1 MRYLII
7 LFLFPI
13 TYYGQVAIG
22 SATTVNSNVILDL
35 TNGDNRGLL
44 LNKTTN
50 GPTAPVGNI
59 YFDINYNMLSLVD
72 TNGKVNF
79 LSPWN
84 YDATSPSKTYIN
96 GVNVGI
102 GKSAPEVKLHV
113 VSSGLFSQASIL
125 GGGGYFKLGN
135 GNAQHL
141 VFDNQNIFSKS
152 DGSTLSN
159 LYIQTQKLDVSG
171 DINSSGKIK
180 EGGYDLIP
188 KRVIV
193 MWSGVIAD
201 IPKGWALCN
210 GNFYNP
216 TNFSDV
222 GSSATSTGDYTEK
235 APDLRER
242 FIVGA
247 GTANNATV
255 DGSQYAPGVGT
266 DAGRNSIAHA
276 HDVNPDSFNTASTKG
291 THTHSGSTS
300 ASNTNMQAC
309 DCLGAYDAAKNSHSH
324 TFSTAANQGA
334 HVHAID
340 VPNTPSGAASNTENR
355 PPYYALAFIMKL

>member
-22 SATTVNSNVILDL
+22 SSTTVNSNVILDL
-35 TNGDNRGLL
+35 TNGENRGLL
-44 LNKTTN
+44 LNKTLN
-50 GPTAPVGNI
+50 GPIAPVGNI
-59 YFDINYNMLSLVD
+59 YFDKNYNMLSLVD
-72 TNGKVNF
+72 TNGKVNL

-113 VSSGLFSQASIL
+113 VSSSQASIL

-171 DINSSGKIK
+171 DINSSVKIK

-210 GNFYNP
+210 GKFYNP
-216 TNFSDV
+216 TDFSDPV
-222 GSSATSTGDYTEK
+222 SKATSTPPYTEK
-235 APDLRER
+235 TPDLRER

-247 GTANNATV
+247 GENDNATV
-255 DGSQYAPGVGT
+255 PGPKYSEKAVGGDINMKHKHYVDPDDFVT
-266 DAGRNSIAHA
+266 LNTEGAHA
-276 HDVNPDSFNTASTKG
+276 HSGTTAAGSGRIEKTTTCCDRDWVAKS
-291 THTHSGSTS
+291 THT
-300 ASNTNMQAC
+300 
-309 DCLGAYDAAKNSHSH
+309 H
-324 TFSTAANQGA
+324 TFSTAGTQGKHQHTIKVGDTESKEA
-334 HVHAID
+334 T
-340 VPNTPSGAASNTENR
+340 NYENR
-355 PPYYALAFIMKL
+355 PPYFALAFIMKL

>member
-1 MRYLII
+1 MRLLFTI
-7 LFLFPI
+7 FLFPI
-13 TYYGQVAIG
+13 TFYGQVAIG
-22 SATTVNSNVILDL
+22 TSNKVNSNVILDL

-44 LNKTTN
+44 LNKTNN

-59 YFDINYNMLSLVD
+59 YFDKNYNMLSLVD
-72 TNGKVNF
+72 TNGKVNL

-84 YDATSPSKTYIN
+84 YDATSPSITYIN

-113 VSSGLFSQASIL
+113 VSSSQASIS

-152 DGSTLSN
+152 DASTLSN

-171 DINSSGKIK
+171 DINSSVKIK

-188 KRVIV
+188 KGVIV

-222 GSSATSTGDYTEK
+222 GSSATSTVDYTEK

-255 DGSQYAPGVGT
+255 DGPKYSANAVGGDIDMKHKHDVDPDDFET
-266 DAGRNSIAHA
+266 DDDEGAHA
-276 HDVNPDSFNTASTKG
+276 HSGTTNGPSGTYDPAVSWTTKDVASDN
-291 THTHSGSTS
+291 HT
-300 ASNTNMQAC
+300 
-309 DCLGAYDAAKNSHSH
+309 H
-324 TFSTAANQGA
+324 TFSTAATQGN
-334 HVHAID
+334 HKHTIKVG
-340 VPNTPSGAASNTENR
+340 NTESTEASNYENR
-355 PPYYALAFIMKL
+355 PPYFALAFIMKL